1 MNPILL
7 IVDDEPAGRQA
18 LESVLITQDYDLVFA
33 ENGFEALKKA
43 RDLQPDVILLDIM
56 MPDLDG
62 YEVCRLLR
70 ADPRVA
76 EVPVVMVTALDDR
89 DSRLRGLEA
98 GADDFIT
105 KPIDRGELR
114 ARVRTITRLNRYR
127 RLQDER
133 AKLERQLDRLT
144 ALRTI
149 DLAITAS
156 LDLDFVLTVL
166 LQQVTSQLSV
176 DAAAVF
182 LYSTATQTLEYATG
196 RGFRFNTVKDLH
208 LPIGQ
213 GIAGKATQERKL
225 VAVPNVNDLAQT
237 LSSIQILRSEEFI
250 ACFAIPLLSKGQVE
264 GVLEIFHRS
273 PINPS
278 AEWLDFFEALGQQ
291 AAIAIDNARLFERL
305 QRSNDDLMMAYD
317 ATIEGWSRALDL
329 RDKETEGHTLRVTRM
344 TMQLAQMEGISND
357 ELVHIRRGA
366 LLHDIGKLGIPDSI
380 LLKPHALNEKEW
392 EIMRR
397 HPIYAYEMLSPIAYL
412 RPALD
417 IPYCHHE
424 KWDGTGYPRGLQA
437 DHIPL
442 AARIF
447 AIVDVWDALRSDRP
461 YREGW
466 PEDKVLAYIEQEA
479 GKHFDPRV
487 TKKFLKMF

>member
-18 LESVLITQDYDLVFA
+18 LESVLITQDYDIVFA
-33 ENGFEALKKA
+33 SNGFEALKKA
-43 RDLQPDVILLDIM
+43 RDLQPDVILLDVM

-156 LDLDFVLTVL
+156 LDLDIILTVL
-166 LQQVTSQLSV
+166 LQQVAVQLSV
-176 DAAAVF
+176 DAAAVL
-182 LYSTATQTLEYATG
+182 LYNPATQTLDFTTG
-196 RGFRFNTVKDLH
+196 RGFRSSSIQSTH
-208 LPIGQ
+208 LRIGQ
-213 GIAGKATQERKL
+213 GFAGQAAQERRL
-225 VAVPNVNDLAQT
+225 VCVPDLETHA
-237 LSSIQILRSEEFI
+237 LDDEKIQILLEDGFK
-250 ACFAIPLLSKGQVE
+250 ACFVVPLLAKGQVE

-273 PINPS
+273 PLNPS
-278 AEWLDFFEALGQQ
+278 TEWLDFFEALGQQ

-305 QRSNDDLMMAYD
+305 QRSNSDLMLAYD

-329 RDKETEGHTLRVTRM
+329 RDKETEGHTLRVTKM

-357 ELVHIRRGA
+357 ELIHIRRGA
-366 LLHDIGKLGIPDSI
+366 LLHDIGKLGIPDNI
-380 LLKPHALNEKEW
+380 LLKSQALTEEEW
-392 EIMRR
+392 AIMRM
-397 HPIYAYEMLSPIAYL
+397 PPTYAYEMLAPIAYL
-412 RPALD
+412 RPALE

-424 KWDGTGYPRGLQA
+424 KWDGTGYPRGLKQ
-437 DHIPL
+437 DRIPL

-447 AIVDVWDALRSDRP
+447 AVVDVWDALRSDRP
-461 YREGW
+461 YRKGW

-479 GKHFDPRV
+479 GKHFDPHV
-487 TKKFLKMF
+487 AKIFPKIF